1 MIDPLESEV
10 VPSRKWKW
18 FKKSEKR
25 ETNLRSRA
33 SSLGNS
39 THIEDDRLRVED
51 AHKESQDPA
60 SVKFVLND
68 SKGTCES
75 LLDDLLSGVISQD
88 SGCNESK
95 LSFTEVKI
103 KESRPSPV
111 SPNTKTLPFGESGCQ
126 GCGTEQVHECEEE
139 DLNGKEEKVEK
150 KTGGAAMEGFIR
162 KLEEMDIQGE
172 VESSPLVDRNLASDA
187 QGKLLSENILFASDI
202 IKEVI
207 NRVTDNG
214 LSSTEGENECP
225 LKKHWLI
232 SKEDR
237 VKKYLDFVQLWLEV
251 KSGGEGQKRRE
262 ANLVWK
268 EKIEEGQSLSEVNY
282 LEQVAILRALRR
294 QQQFGDNEVE
304 FDGGVE
310 FVCFGA
316 EQSVQVAGSFNN
328 WQPEALEQQEDGEWV
343 ATLQLGPGTHLYK
356 YVVDGEWLVD
366 PSKETVSDVK
376 GHTNNVVVV
385 EDKVSKWQKQ
395 IQGEREE
402 FLKTLE
408 AGWSPS
414 GLGLKLCPTSLTLSP

>member
-39 THIEDDRLRVED
+39 TQIEDDRLRVENAFED
-51 AHKESQDPA
+51 NQGPA
-60 SVKFVLND
+60 AVKVGLND
-68 SKGTCES
+68 SKGTCER
-75 LLDDLLSGVISQD
+75 LLDDLLFGVISQD

-162 KLEEMDIQGE
+162 KLGEMDIQGE
-172 VESSPLVDRNLASDA
+172 VESSPWVDRNMTSDA
-187 QGKLLSENILFASDI
+187 QGKVQSENVLFASDI

-251 KSGGEGQKRRE
+251 KSGGESQKRRE

-282 LEQVAILRALRR
+282 LEQV
-294 QQQFGDNEVE
+294 G
-304 FDGGVE
+304 
-310 FVCFGA
+310 
-316 EQSVQVAGSFNN
+316 
-328 WQPEALEQQEDGEWV
+328 
-343 ATLQLGPGTHLYK
+343 H
-356 YVVDGEWLVD
+356 
-366 PSKETVSDVK
+366 PSKFCISYLRISNDCQGNCVNELATFKSNRRHFSD
-376 GHTNNVVVV
+376 HR
-385 EDKVSKWQKQ
+385 
-395 IQGEREE
+395 QGSLLVPKIK
-402 FLKTLE
+402 FLKSRNQQNTNYGHNNCPKVLKMYVLSTLLSHKSSQNNLYPNT
-408 AGWSPS
+408 G
-414 GLGLKLCPTSLTLSP
+414 SLIFFLSETC

>member
-1 MIDPLESEV
+1 MMNITFRKLSTTAMIDPLESEV

-39 THIEDDRLRVED
+39 TQIEDDRLRVENAFED
-51 AHKESQDPA
+51 NQGPA
-60 SVKFVLND
+60 AVKVGLND
-68 SKGTCES
+68 SKGTCER
-75 LLDDLLSGVISQD
+75 LLDDLLFGVISQD

-162 KLEEMDIQGE
+162 KLGEMDIQGE
-172 VESSPLVDRNLASDA
+172 VESSPWVDRNMTSDA
-187 QGKLLSENILFASDI
+187 QGKVQSENVLFTSDI

-214 LSSTEGENECP
+214 LSSTEGENQCP

-251 KSGGEGQKRRE
+251 KSGGESQKRRE

-282 LEQVAILRALRR
+282 LEQVGHSSQCCQIL
-294 QQQFGDNEVE
+294 
-304 FDGGVE
+304 
-310 FVCFGA
+310 
-316 EQSVQVAGSFNN
+316 
-328 WQPEALEQQEDGEWV
+328 
-343 ATLQLGPGTHLYK
+343 HL
-356 YVVDGEWLVD
+356 
-366 PSKETVSDVK
+366 
-376 GHTNNVVVV
+376 
-385 EDKVSKWQKQ
+385 
-395 IQGEREE
+395 
-402 FLKTLE
+402 
-408 AGWSPS
+408 
-414 GLGLKLCPTSLTLSP
+414 

>member
-1 MIDPLESEV
+1 MINITFRKLSTTAMIDPLESEV

-18 FKKSEKR
+18 FKKNEKR

-95 LSFTEVKI
+95 LSFTEVKN

-111 SPNTKTLPFGESGCQ
+111 SPDTKTPLFGESGCQ

-139 DLNGKEEKVEK
+139 DLNGKEEKLEK
-150 KTGGAAMEGFIR
+150 KTGRVAMEGFIL

-187 QGKLLSENILFASDI
+187 HGKLLSENILFASDI

-207 NRVTDNG
+207 NRVIDNKP
-214 LSSTEGENECP
+214 SSLEGDNECT

-282 LEQVAILRALRR
+282 LEQVGHPSQCCQILH
-294 QQQFGDNEVE
+294 FG
-304 FDGGVE
+304 
-310 FVCFGA
+310 
-316 EQSVQVAGSFNN
+316 
-328 WQPEALEQQEDGEWV
+328 LEE
-343 ATLQLGPGTHLYK
+343 K
-356 YVVDGEWLVD
+356 
-366 PSKETVSDVK
+366 
-376 GHTNNVVVV
+376 
-385 EDKVSKWQKQ
+385 
-395 IQGEREE
+395 
-402 FLKTLE
+402 
-408 AGWSPS
+408 
-414 GLGLKLCPTSLTLSP
+414 

>member
-1 MIDPLESEV
+1 
-10 VPSRKWKW
+10 
-18 FKKSEKR
+18 
-25 ETNLRSRA
+25 
-33 SSLGNS
+33 
-39 THIEDDRLRVED
+39 
-51 AHKESQDPA
+51 
-60 SVKFVLND
+60 
-68 SKGTCES
+68 
-75 LLDDLLSGVISQD
+75 LLSGVVSQD
-88 SGCNESK
+88 SECNESK
-95 LSFTEVKI
+95 LSLTEVKN

-111 SPNTKTLPFGESGCQ
+111 SPNTKTPLFGESGCH

-139 DLNGKEEKVEK
+139 YLNGKEEKVEK
-150 KTGGAAMEGFIR
+150 KTGGVAMEGFIR

-172 VESSPLVDRNLASDA
+172 VKSSPWVDRNMASDA
-187 QGKLLSENILFASDI
+187 QGKVLSENILFASDI

-207 NRVTDNG
+207 NRVIDNKP
-214 LSSTEGENECP
+214 SSLEGDNECT

>member
-18 FKKSEKR
+18 FKKNEKR

-95 LSFTEVKI
+95 LSFTEVKN

-111 SPNTKTLPFGESGCQ
+111 SPDTKTPLFGESGCQ

-214 LSSTEGENECP
+214 LPSTEGENECP

-282 LEQVAILRALRR
+282 LEQVGHPSQCCQIL
-294 QQQFGDNEVE
+294 
-304 FDGGVE
+304 
-310 FVCFGA
+310 
-316 EQSVQVAGSFNN
+316 
-328 WQPEALEQQEDGEWV
+328 
-343 ATLQLGPGTHLYK
+343 HL
-356 YVVDGEWLVD
+356 
-366 PSKETVSDVK
+366 
-376 GHTNNVVVV
+376 
-385 EDKVSKWQKQ
+385 
-395 IQGEREE
+395 
-402 FLKTLE
+402 
-408 AGWSPS
+408 
-414 GLGLKLCPTSLTLSP
+414 